1 MQELLNH
8 ILTLKENNNYNDA
21 SNMTGFLFINM
32 SFKSFLISQNLET
45 LMKDN
50 AIVQGVSR
58 NKLGA
63 TISFW
68 HLPTFYCKDIMN
80 LW

>member
-8 ILTLKENNNYNDA
+8 IPTLKENNNYNDA

-32 SFKSFLISQNLET
+32 FFKSFLISQNLET

-50 AIVQGVSR
+50 VIVQGVSR

-63 TISFW
+63 TISF
-68 HLPTFYCKDIMN
+68 
-80 LW
+80 

>member
-50 AIVQGVSR
+50 VIVQGFQGI
-58 NKLGA
+58 N
-63 TISFW
+63 
-68 HLPTFYCKDIMN
+68 
-80 LW
+80 

>member
-8 ILTLKENNNYNDA
+8 IPTLKENNNYNDA

-50 AIVQGVSR
+50 VIVQGVSR

-63 TISFW
+63 TISF
-68 HLPTFYCKDIMN
+68 
-80 LW
+80 

>member
-1 MQELLNH
+1 MQALLNH
-8 ILTLKENNNYNDA
+8 TPTLKENNNYNDA
-21 SNMTGFLFINM
+21 SNMTGSLFINM

-50 AIVQGVSR
+50 VIIQGVSR